1 MEEQLNRTSAQS
13 MCSVRPP
20 EARDHDKMAD
30 LAEQL
35 GYPSTGKQVRM
46 RLDGVANSSQYAV
59 YVAELPDGQIAGWIG
74 MYVFRS
80 VEQDSCAGISG
91 LIVDQRIRSRAIGKV
106 LLSAAEEWARR
117 QGCDAI
123 SVHSNVT
130 RERAHRFYTRNGYE
144 QIKTQ
149 QFLRKTL

>member
-1 MEEQLNRTSAQS
+1 MERLNPAAAQS
-13 MCSVRPP
+13 TCMVRPP
-20 EARDHDKMAD
+20 EPRDYDKMAD

-46 RLDGVANSSQYAV
+46 RLEEMAHSKQYAV
-59 YVAELPDGQIAGWIG
+59 YVAEPPGGQIAGWIG
-74 MYVFRS
+74 MYLFRS

-91 LIVDQRIRSRAIGKV
+91 LIVDQQTRSREIGKV
-106 LLSAAEEWARR
+106 LLGAAEEWARS

-123 SVHSNVT
+123 SVHTNVT
-130 RERAHRFYTRNGYE
+130 RERAHRFYAHNGYE

-149 QFLRKTL
+149 KYLRKTL